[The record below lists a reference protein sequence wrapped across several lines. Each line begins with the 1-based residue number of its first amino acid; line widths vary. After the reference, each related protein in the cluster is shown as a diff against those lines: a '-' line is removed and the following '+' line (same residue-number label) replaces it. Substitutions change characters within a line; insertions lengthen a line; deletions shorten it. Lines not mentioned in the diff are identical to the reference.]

1 MMSKKEF
8 YEECDKI
15 FGQSHLP
22 PTTQRYRGRWGPR
35 TPGSGRFEGYG
46 LVRWF
51 SPSLVHISLRQQ
63 VALQTYMTAH
73 EALVRIAEIV
83 NNK

>member
-1 MMSKKEF
+1 MMNKREF

-22 PTTQRYRGRWGPR
+22 PTTQKYHGRWGPR
-35 TPGSGRFEGYG
+35 IPGSGRFEGYG

-51 SPSLVHISLRQQ
+51 SPSMVYIVLRNPNKLQAYMSADD
-63 VALQTYMTAH
+63 ALFK
-73 EALVRIAEIV
+73 LAEIM